1 MHWLGRGIGG
11 AGPGGLV
18 MRSGSG
24 VSGIRRLPAS
34 NERVAPPA
42 PWAAESGL
50 RKASRR
56 ALLLGTAMGLVLAAY
71 AAAPSPALAANE
83 CGPPPP
89 GGGTV
94 TCTPAGNTY
103 PSGIDYDPVVVDLT
117 VVLQPGVVVIN
128 NGTPAQPNGVEIGS
142 STAGVDLSLLGGTNT
157 SITTNGVGGDGVDV
171 VATDGDV
178 TVVVDDVSTIQD
190 TSRGIVASGRGTV
203 TVTADTVSTL
213 GDDSDG
219 IFAEE
224 GSFIF
229 PGPPS
234 GLVGT
239 SVTVN
244 SVSTAGDASIAINA
258 FSENGPVVVDS
269 GMSRPSATNRAVFL
283 QSPRWMMCASPAMQ

>member
-1 MHWLGRGIGG
+1 MQSGSGFSEMRRLRSRGGRAYSDAPSLGAPRGIGK
-11 AGPGGLV
+11 
-18 MRSGSG
+18 
-24 VSGIRRLPAS
+24 VS
-34 NERVAPPA
+34 
-42 PWAAESGL
+42 
-50 RKASRR
+50 RKS
-56 ALLLGTAMGLVLAAY
+56 LLLGTAVGLVLAAY

-103 PSGIDYDPVVVDLT
+103 PSGIDYDPVVEALT
-117 VVLQPGVVVIN
+117 VILERGVGVIN
-128 NGTPAQPNGVEIGS
+128 NGTPGQPDGVVIGS

-178 TVVVDDVSTIQD
+178 TVVVDDVSTTQY
-190 TSRGIVASGRGTV
+190 TSTGIIASGRGTV
-203 TVTADTVSTL
+203 TVIADTVSTL
-213 GDDSDG
+213 GDDSEG
-219 IFAEE
+219 ILAEE

-244 SVSTAGDASIAINA
+244 SVSTAGDASIGINA
-258 FSENGPVVVDS
+258 FSENG
-269 GMSRPSATNRAVFL
+269 
-283 QSPRWMMCASPAMQ
+283 